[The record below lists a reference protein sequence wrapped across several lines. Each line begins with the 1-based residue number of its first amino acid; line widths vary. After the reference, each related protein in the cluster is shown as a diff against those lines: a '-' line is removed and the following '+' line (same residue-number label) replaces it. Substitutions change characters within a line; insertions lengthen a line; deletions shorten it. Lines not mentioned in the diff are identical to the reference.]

1 MIILWILPR
10 AVNSGPHIFCVIF
23 SSGIKEA
30 NIQPWGLHVYIEYNM
45 IEELR
50 LPRESIFLSTG
61 FPGFSLRKS
70 LWTEETDSGDKLGA
84 RLNAEELTDGRREV
98 IGLAD

>member
-1 MIILWILPR
+1 MRIVDNPR
-10 AVNSGPHIFCVIF
+10 TPPPS
-23 SSGIKEA
+23 
-30 NIQPWGLHVYIEYNM
+30 
-45 IEELR
+45 
-50 LPRESIFLSTG
+50 RESIFLNAG

-84 RLNAEELTDGRREV
+84 PLNAEELTDGRREV